1 MPFSS
6 FELHPSLLAG
16 VKSLGYQRPTP
27 IQQEAIPPGIQGRDV
42 LACAM
47 TGSGK
52 TAAFLL
58 PVLHRLLAKGRGTTR
73 ALVLSP
79 TRELAAQID
88 ESFRQ
93 LAAHTSLKS
102 AAIYGGVSMGPQKR
116 AFESRVDLLVAT
128 PGRLLDHF
136 QYSYAKLPGI
146 EILVLDEADRMLDMG
161 FLPDI
166 RRVLAHLPKTERQT
180 LFFSATMP
188 PPIASLTRELLRN
201 PVTVNLQRK
210 AAPATG
216 ITQSVFPVREDLK
229 SALLLEM
236 LRRSEVRSAL
246 VFTRTKHR
254 ANRLADFLAKNG
266 VACDRIH
273 GNRSQAQRTQA
284 LAEFKTGRNRVLVA
298 TDVAARGI
306 DVEGISHVINLDVP
320 GVPEDYIHRVGRT
333 ARAEA
338 VGDAF
343 TFVADHEN
351 SDLNAIER
359 VLGSRLPRRTVEGF
373 DYHRKAAEKLEIPLA
388 ERLAKMRAEK
398 AEARA
403 RAAKK
408 AERRGQAPA
417 PARDRSQRA
426 APGRGPSPQRTDRQS
441 TGGFRVSMGD
451 RSGGRQRG

>member
-27 IQQEAIPPGIQGRDV
+27 IQQEAIPPALEGRDV

-58 PVLHRLLAKGRGTTR
+58 PVLHRLLGKGRGATR

-88 ESFRQ
+88 DSFRQ

-136 QYSYAKLPGI
+136 QYGYAKLPQI
-146 EILVLDEADRMLDMG
+146 EILILDEADRMLDMG

-166 RRVLAHLPKTERQT
+166 RRVLAHLPKGERQT

-216 ITQSVFPVREDLK
+216 VTQAVFPVREDLK
-229 SALLLEM
+229 SALLVEM
-236 LRRSEVRSAL
+236 LRQSGIQSAL

-254 ANRLADFLAKNG
+254 ANRLADYLVKNG
-266 VACDRIH
+266 VPCERIH

-284 LAEFKTGRNRVLVA
+284 LAQFKAGRIRVLVA

-306 DVEGISHVINLDVP
+306 DVEAISHVINLDVP
-320 GVPEDYIHRVGRT
+320 AVPDDYIHRVGRT

-343 TFVADHEN
+343 TFVADHEA

-359 VLGSRLPRRTVEGF
+359 VLGSRLPRRKVEGF
-373 DYHRKAAEKLEIPLA
+373 DYERKTSEKLEIPLA
-388 ERLAKMRAEK
+388 ERLAKMRAER
-398 AEARA
+398 AGARERA
-403 RAAKK
+403 RQKADRKVEGERQGQSPARERSHRPAAAKPFGSFR
-408 AERRGQAPA
+408 ASIGARVDRHRG
-417 PARDRSQRA
+417 
-426 APGRGPSPQRTDRQS
+426 
-441 TGGFRVSMGD
+441 
-451 RSGGRQRG
+451 